1 MQIKMLLLLLSIKLC
16 AECTSPYQ
24 SDIKEKTI
32 TNYTQNKFSC
42 LSYSPSIDV
51 EETTFY
57 DFSRTYVAESN
68 NKFDAVNIQDV
79 GKGYSL
85 GIVQFNAGNAKILAL
100 KLGITPQMSKKEI
113 QRRLKTPKGKRVQK
127 QMFQKL
133 FVRPVLKFARKKG
146 ITNKVVIEFIVDWRV
161 NGMPK
166 SYYNRINKNST
177 IKDLIALR
185 NARYYRLHK
194 RNPKRFPNYVLIS
207 WLKRTASFLK

>member
-1 MQIKMLLLLLSIKLC
+1 LSIRLC
-16 AECTSPYQ
+16 AECTSQYQ
-24 SDIKEKTI
+24 YNIEEKTI
-32 TNYTQNKFSC
+32 TSCAWNKFSRLP
-42 LSYSPSIDV
+42 LSSPINV
-51 EETTFY
+51 EESTSY

-68 NKFDAVNIQDV
+68 NKFDAVNMQDV

-85 GIVQFNAGNAKILAL
+85 GRVQFNAENAKILAS
-100 KLGITPQMSKKEI
+100 KLGITSHMSKKEI
-113 QRRLKTPKGKRVQK
+113 QRRLRTPKGKRLQE

-133 FVRPVLKFARKKG
+133 FVHPVLKFAKRKG

-177 IKDLIALR
+177 IKDLVALR

-194 RNPKRFPNYVLIS
+194 RNPKLFPRHILIS
-207 WLKRTASFLK
+207 WLKRTASFIS